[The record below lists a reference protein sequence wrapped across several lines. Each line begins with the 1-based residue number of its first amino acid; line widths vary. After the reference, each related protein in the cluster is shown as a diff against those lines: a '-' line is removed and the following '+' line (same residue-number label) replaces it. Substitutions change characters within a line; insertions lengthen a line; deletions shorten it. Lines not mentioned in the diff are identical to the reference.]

1 MNPAIPIATA
11 AALALAAS
19 ARRRGSA
26 QLDAA
31 TLAMF
36 KEKAGELIR
45 ASGVAG
51 LNQAREVW
59 VSMVGENV
67 PLDLSGADLS
77 TAGLIRVDL
86 SGADLSGAK
95 LTEAEL
101 LGANLRGANLS
112 GANLEGADMRMADL
126 AEARLNN
133 ASVRGANLSQA
144 NLKGADLTDIWW
156 EPFDLDPGHCEPADD
171 PGRTVWPIGFIP

>member
-51 LNQAREVW
+51 LNQAREFW
-59 VSMVGENV
+59 VSMVGEEL
-67 PLDLSGADLS
+67 PMDLSGLDLSG
-77 TAGLIRVDL
+77 G
-86 SGADLSGAK
+86 K
-95 LTEAEL
+95 LVGGSLTSVEL
-101 LGANLRGANLS
+101 VNANLQKANLRGEI
-112 GANLEGADMRMADL
+112 GR
-126 AEARLNN
+126 
-133 ASVRGANLSQA
+133 ASCRERV
-144 NLKGADLTDIWW
+144 
-156 EPFDLDPGHCEPADD
+156 
-171 PGRTVWPIGFIP
+171 